1 MANINVTSEIGKL
14 KTVML
19 HRPGDELLLL
29 TPNTLEELLFDD
41 IPYLKNAQ
49 AEHDEF
55 AGILRGEG
63 VQVLYL
69 ADLAAQALETSPEVR
84 ENFLRDFVQ
93 ESDVQSIYYKAALYE
108 FLAGIHDCKELV
120 LKTMS
125 GVMFDEIKAP
135 PFTSLSSYI
144 DQSERIFV
152 KPMPNLYFTRDSFA
166 CVGNGVSVNR
176 MYSVTRNRE
185 TIYGHYIF
193 NYHPDYAGK
202 VPLLYDRRGTASI
215 EGGDI
220 LNISKTTVA
229 IGISQRTT
237 AEAIDEFCQNVFFNS
252 TSSIETVIALDIPK
266 TRSFMHLDTVFTQI
280 DYDKFTFH
288 PGIMGPLK
296 IFEIKKGV
304 KNGEVAIT
312 QSDAKLQTILE
323 KYTGASAVDLI
334 PCAGGDRIAAEREQW
349 NDGSNTLCVKPG
361 TVVVYDRNNITNEI
375 LDKKGIRILPMH
387 CGELSRG
394 RGGPRC
400 MSMPFVREDLK

>member
-69 ADLAAQALETSPEVR
+69 ADLAAEALETSPEVR

>member
-1 MANINVTSEIGKL
+1 MATINVTSEIGKL

-69 ADLAAQALETSPEVR
+69 ADLAAEALATSPEVR

-93 ESDVQSIYYKAALYE
+93 ESNVQSIYYKAALYE
-108 FLAGIHDCKELV
+108 FLAGIHDCKKLV

-193 NYHPDYAGK
+193 NHHPNYAGK

>member
-1 MANINVTSEIGKL
+1 
-14 KTVML
+14 
-19 HRPGDELLLL
+19 
-29 TPNTLEELLFDD
+29 
-41 IPYLKNAQ
+41 
-49 AEHDEF
+49 
-55 AGILRGEG
+55 
-63 VQVLYL
+63 
-69 ADLAAQALETSPEVR
+69 
-84 ENFLRDFVQ
+84 
-93 ESDVQSIYYKAALYE
+93 
-108 FLAGIHDCKELV
+108 
-120 LKTMS
+120 
-125 GVMFDEIKAP
+125 
-135 PFTSLSSYI
+135 
-144 DQSERIFV
+144 
-152 KPMPNLYFTRDSFA
+152 
-166 CVGNGVSVNR
+166 